1 MTSRHYRSETW
12 MDSRQDLRPSPIH
25 GIGTFARHAIHR
37 GEVVETFGG
46 RCTTD
51 AEFRT
56 FQQATLRFNAVQIDE
71 DVHLVEHPEIS
82 ERRTGSL
89 NHACDSNLWMAD
101 EVTVVA
107 RRDIAPD
114 EELTVDYALFSAQSD
129 WVMDPSC
136 QCGMPMCRG
145 IIMGDDWK
153 HKGVQARYLD
163 HFSPFL
169 NARIATLRADARHPE
184 IR

>member
-12 MDSRQDLRPSPIH
+12 IDSRQDLRLSPIH
-25 GIGTFARHAIHR
+25 GIGIFARDPIHR
-37 GEVVETFGG
+37 GEAVEIFGG
-46 RCTTD
+46 RCMTD

-71 DVHLVEHPEIS
+71 DLHLVEHPEIT
-82 ERRTGSL
+82 ERRGGSL

-107 RRDIAPD
+107 RRDITAD

-129 WVMDPSC
+129 WVMDTSC

-145 IIMGDDWK
+145 TITGDDWK
-153 HKGVQARYLD
+153 HNEVQARYLD

-169 NARIATLRADARHPE
+169 NARIARLRADGRHPE
-184 IR
+184 NR